1 MTGEATEQDRLLDER
16 LNAALGITEDA
27 GVQDDEQPPADD
39 AEVQDGAEDGGA
51 EDGEAAAPSSS
62 GLSPADEQFAFEWLA
77 RAGVPRAKL
86 NAMLDQDPDLALA
99 LARKQKETQDTIA
112 RLRRQAGSVSE
123 EDDARPSNAAP
134 GKTKPALPAELRR
147 AEVLQLIEDE
157 YGEEQRQALERE
169 LQGQDAG
176 TGGAGQAPDPR
187 VLAAVAASRER
198 LVAGGHDELR
208 DNARYLEVLRAA
220 DALRAADPTLEV
232 GAAIDEAAEVLKA
245 RRDRALAE
253 TQDRKRSIARTQ
265 PTVSG
270 ARGVQMGLTREQAL
284 DQHIDALLSG
294 DRPKAQAIA
303 ERYKLNRR

>member
-1 MTGEATEQDRLLDER
+1 MSGEPTERDQEIDRRLDE
-16 LNAALGITEDA
+16 ALGLEPESEPESEAPEAPEADSEA
-27 GVQDDEQPPADD
+27 APAEQPTA
-39 AEVQDGAEDGGA
+39 GLSAED
-51 EDGEAAAPSSS
+51 ED
-62 GLSPADEQFAFEWLA
+62 FAFQWLA

-86 NAMLDQDPDLALA
+86 NAMLDQDPELALA
-99 LARKQKETQDTIA
+99 LARQQKETQDTIA
-112 RLRRQAGSVSE
+112 RLRRQAGSVSD
-123 EDDARPSNAAP
+123 EDDARPSYAAP
-134 GKTKPALPAELRR
+134 GSTKPASPAELRR

-169 LQGQDAG
+169 LRGPDTAAAG
-176 TGGAGQAPDPR
+176 DGQAPDPK

-232 GAAIDEAAEVLKA
+232 GAAIDEAAEVLRA
-245 RRDRALAE
+245 RRDRSLAE

-270 ARGVQMGLTREQAL
+270 ARGVQLGLTREQAL
-284 DQHIDALLSG
+284 DAHIDALLAG
-294 DRPKAQAIA
+294 DKVKATAIA
-303 ERYKLNRR
+303 ERYKLKRR